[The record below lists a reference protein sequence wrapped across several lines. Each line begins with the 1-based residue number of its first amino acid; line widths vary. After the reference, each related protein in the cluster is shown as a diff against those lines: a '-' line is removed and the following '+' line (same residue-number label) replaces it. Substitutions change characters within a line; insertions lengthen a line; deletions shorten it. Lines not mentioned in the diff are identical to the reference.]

1 MAFDSGSQLARQT
14 FFKPH
19 VEVELAFVMK
29 DDLRQP
35 GLSIF
40 DVLQATAFVQPAL
53 ELIDYRTVKP
63 RPIAD
68 MVADNTACAGAILG
82 GRPVSP
88 AEIDLHWVAA
98 TLSRNGQIEKTG
110 VSAAVLGHP
119 VNGIIALAE
128 ALATVGLLIKA
139 GDVIL
144 SGSFTRMLEVDSGD
158 WIVADHGTLGT
169 IEAMIS

>member
-1 MAFDSGSQLARQT
+1 MQRAFNVATPLCGRLFDSMAFDSGSQLARQT

-63 RPIAD
+63 RPIA
-68 MVADNTACAGAILG
+68 A
-82 GRPVSP
+82 
-88 AEIDLHWVAA
+88 
-98 TLSRNGQIEKTG
+98 SR
-110 VSAAVLGHP
+110 
-119 VNGIIALAE
+119 
-128 ALATVGLLIKA
+128 
-139 GDVIL
+139 
-144 SGSFTRMLEVDSGD
+144 
-158 WIVADHGTLGT
+158 
-169 IEAMIS
+169 